1 MDLDFVGASFSV
13 LGTKESQLRNPGSL
27 PLVHC
32 AFWFCGGLTPNF
44 SYSFCGG
51 LSHRILQL
59 LRWALLHRRLV
70 LLEPVYW
77 HWFFICKYLFI
88 ELTARFL
95 QVNLSLEINFVYN
108 PWNIC
113 AVDVLSFA
121 CSISVHCHFHTDIGL
136 QQVLHWH
143 FWPSAWSRPSRL
155 RRPKGEPTDVHEP
168 EPD

>member
-1 MDLDFVGASFSV
+1 MGFHTGF
-13 LGTKESQLRNPGSL
+13 
-27 PLVHC
+27 
-32 AFWFCGGLTPNF
+32 
-44 SYSFCGG
+44 YSFCGG
-51 LSHRILQL
+51 LYYTEGLSSLNLCIGID
-59 LRWALLHRRLV
+59 
-70 LLEPVYW
+70 
-77 HWFFICKYLFI
+77 FFICKYLFI

-143 FWPSAWSRPSRL
+143 F
-155 RRPKGEPTDVHEP
+155 
-168 EPD
+168 